1 MPAVWISPGE
11 TWNATEGTGAITPH
25 PDTPA
30 ITIEGGIPILEGSV
44 VAPHGSHTASPG
56 SPITIDTGL
65 GPSNILI
72 GGKRVAIATSTASCG
87 DGIAPGPPDP
97 EPKTL
102 TTNVTIG

>member
-1 MPAVWISPGE
+1 MPAIWISPGE
-11 TWNATEGTGAITPH
+11 TWNASEGTGAITPH

-30 ITIEGGIPILEGSV
+30 VTIEGGTPILEGSV
-44 VAPHGSHTASPG
+44 VAPHGSHTG
-56 SPITIDTGL
+56 TITIDTGL
-65 GPSNILI
+65 GPSSVTI

-97 EPKTL
+97 DPKTL